1 MSQKDIGNYNMS
13 INKKVILFFIL
24 QLLFF
29 SVAIFILQYL
39 LVYPSFKELE
49 RIEADTNIE
58 RIEHAIDKHIV
69 QTDTAASKWAYDSL
83 LHDAIVKDDKDELES
98 HFADE
103 TLDIRDI
110 NVIQVYDNNG
120 KLLFYKNRS
129 IAYDNV
135 PKLSSMSAGNLYL
148 DEKYRSSDSK
158 IVNISGLY
166 MGGTYPVFI
175 SIRPI
180 VYKKDTKSPYG
191 TLIIARKLDSER
203 LMEIEHQASVVF
215 KIYPVDF
222 MSSGFKNI
230 AKKIIETKDH
240 YHNDELKDYL
250 LSYQLRDAID
260 IKNNLLIEVKQDRHI
275 VNSGL
280 SAIKV
285 VSIAIAIFGI
295 IVLMTSMKMMHSMVV
310 APIMGL
316 SRHMHKLMEN
326 AQDADANFI
335 NDLSR
340 TDDEIGHLASE
351 FKQMHSVLKKKNASV
366 EELLGH
372 SEQTNEELDSMLA
385 FDTVTKVHNRR
396 YFDEELHKEWRRLRR
411 SSLPMS
417 LMLVDIDYFDAYNKS
432 YGKKIAEYTMMNIA
446 QEIQS
451 KLRRSSDIIARY
463 EGDSFAIILPETS
476 IASAKNVAKMLIEAV
491 EDLKIDN
498 GPSKVSP
505 YVTVSIGI
513 TSVIPEKHFS
523 IDKLMDDVAQ
533 ALAEA
538 KRTGRNRFAMTAQ
551 Y

>member
-1 MSQKDIGNYNMS
+1 MS

-29 SVAIFILQYL
+29 SVVIFALQYF

-49 RIEADTNIE
+49 RSEADTNIE
-58 RIEHAIDKHIV
+58 RIEHAIDKHIA
-69 QTDTAASKWAYDSL
+69 QTEKAASKWAYNSC
-83 LHDAIVKDDKDELES
+83 LHDDIVDNDRERIEKHFSDDL
-98 HFADE
+98 
-103 TLDIRDI
+103 LDRRDI
-110 NVIQVYDNNG
+110 NAIQVYDNSG

-135 PKLSSMSAGNLYL
+135 PKLSQMSAGSLYL
-148 DEKYRSSDSK
+148 DEKYRSDEEK
-158 IVNISGLY
+158 IVNLSGLY

-180 VYKKDTKSPYG
+180 VYENDKKSPYG

-203 LMEIEHQASVVF
+203 LIEIEHQAHVIF
-215 KIYPVDF
+215 KIYPVDY

-230 AKKIIETKDH
+230 AKKIIETGEH
-240 YHNDELKDYL
+240 YYNDELKEHFLAYE
-250 LSYQLRDAID
+250 LRDAID

-275 VNSGL
+275 VNSGI
-280 SAIKV
+280 SAIQI

-295 IVLMTSMKMMHSMVV
+295 IVLMSSMKMMHSMIV

-326 AQDADANFI
+326 AQDIDANFI

-351 FKQMHSVLKKKNASV
+351 FKQMHTMLKKKNASV
-366 EELLGH
+366 EELLGKTEH
-372 SEQTNEELDSMLA
+372 ANEELKSMATL
-385 FDTVTKVHNRR
+385 DTVSKVYNRR

-411 SSLPMS
+411 SSLPLS
-417 LMLVDIDYFDAYNKS
+417 LMLIDIDYFEAYNNS
-432 YGKKIAEYTMMNIA
+432 YGKKISEYTLMNVA
-446 QEIQS
+446 QEIKKQ
-451 KLRRSSDIIARY
+451 LRRSSDILARY
-463 EGDSFAIILPETS
+463 EGDSFGVILPETS
-476 IASAKNVAKMLIEAV
+476 ISSAKNVAQMLLKSI

-498 GPSKVSP
+498 GPSKISP
-505 YVTVSIGI
+505 YITISIGI
-513 TSVIPEKHFS
+513 TSVIPQKHFS
-523 IDKLMDDVAQ
+523 IDKLMDDALQ
-533 ALAEA
+533 ALKEA
-538 KRTGRNRFAMTAQ
+538 KRAGRNRFALTAQ

>member
-1 MSQKDIGNYNMS
+1 MS
-13 INKKVILFFIL
+13 INKKVIIFFIL

-29 SVAIFILQYL
+29 SVTIFVLQYL

-49 RIEADTNIE
+49 EIEANTNIE

-83 LHDAIVKDDKDELES
+83 LHDAIVKEDKEDLKAHFSDEI
-98 HFADE
+98 
-103 TLDIRDI
+103 LDIRDI

-135 PKLSSMSAGNLYL
+135 PKLSQMSRGNLYL
-148 DEKYRSSDSK
+148 DEKYRSSDKK

-230 AKKIIETKDH
+230 AKKIIQTKEH

-275 VNSGL
+275 VESGL

-295 IVLMTSMKMMHSMVV
+295 IVLMTSMKMMHSIVV

-351 FKQMHSVLKKKNASV
+351 FKQMHAVLKKKNASV

-372 SEQTNEELDSMLA
+372 TEHANVELNSMA
-385 FDTVTKVHNRR
+385 TFDTVTKVHNRR

-411 SSLPMS
+411 SSLPMT
-417 LMLVDIDYFDAYNKS
+417 LMLIDIDYFDAYNKS
-432 YGKKIAEYTMMNIA
+432 YGKKISEYTMMNIA
-446 QEIQS
+446 QEIKS
-451 KLRRSSDIIARY
+451 KMRRSPDIIARY

-476 IASAKNVAKMLIEAV
+476 IASAKNLATMLLEAV
-491 EDLKIDN
+491 ENLKIDN
-498 GPSKVSP
+498 APSKVSP
-505 YVTVSIGI
+505 YVTISIGI
-513 TSVIPEKHFS
+513 TSAIPEKHFS
-523 IDKLMDDVAQ
+523 IDKLMDDAVK
-533 ALAEA
+533 ALDEA